1 MQLLKLIIRNA
12 FRQKLRTVLTIFGIA
27 VAVLAFCL
35 LDTVVQAWY
44 VGIDTASPN
53 RLISRNSVSLIFP
66 LPLNYRSR
74 IQLIDGV
81 EQVAYANWFGGVY
94 IDERHFFP
102 RMAVGPENYFN
113 VFPEFHR
120 PEKRTRSFLERTE
133 CMHRGAQTRGAIR
146 LEAR

>member
-1 MQLLKLIIRNA
+1 MPSRNIHLERNLVSHQFACVFMQLLKLIIRNA
-12 FRQKLRTVLTIFGIA
+12 FRQKLRTILTIFGIA

-53 RLISRNSVSLIFP
+53 RLISRNSVFLIFP

-74 IQLIDGV
+74 IQMIDGV
-81 EQVAYANWFGGVY
+81 EQVPMPSGRRSY

-113 VFPEFHR
+113 VFPEFIV
-120 PEKRTRSFLERTE
+120 PKN
-133 CMHRGAQTRGAIR
+133 Q
-146 LEAR
+146 LEAF